1 MLYPLSY
8 IRWCSEPQNLNDTRR
23 AMASVGAPDR
33 RVEPEPQFE
42 GTDLDAS
49 GSLREDWPRATTAI
63 GPARHRCAGSIPGA
77 RCRSVSE
84 ACPAVPRLISG
95 ERNRS
100 PRHRR
105 ALLLKSSPR
114 RTGGSEV
121 IRIVKERPGTNVR
134 PGSGRKKTPVKLRA
148 CRGLLPGGRAGCPKT
163 ASLQVDVWRLTSWAP
178 SAAGERSR
186 HDLRNADRANRS
198 RKK

>member
-1 MLYPLSY
+1 MTHAVRWLALARRTGVWSRNRNSRVRISMLLGRCASICLEQRPQHGRRVWGRRVDPRSPLSQ
-8 IRWCSEPQNLNDTRR
+8 RLRGLPGGAAVDLRR
-23 AMASVGAPDR
+23 AQPLAAAP
-33 RVEPEPQFE
+33 
-42 GTDLDAS
+42 
-49 GSLREDWPRATTAI
+49 
-63 GPARHRCAGSIPGA
+63 PGA
-77 RCRSVSE
+77 SS
-84 ACPAVPRLISG
+84 L
-95 ERNRS
+95 
-100 PRHRR
+100 
-105 ALLLKSSPR
+105 SSPR

-148 CRGLLPGGRAGCPKT
+148 CRGLFPGGRAGCPKT